1 VNQYKNIVVKVGTNV
16 LTNEDGSLDL
26 KVISSLVEQI
36 SDLKK
41 NGIDVVLVSS
51 GAVGAGKSVCE
62 MDHIEDE
69 ISRRQAYSSIGQ
81 VKLMGLYSE
90 QFAKHGLVCAQVLA
104 TKDDFIG
111 KEHYKNMTN
120 CFESLMKDNV
130 IPIVNENDVVS
141 LTELMF
147 TDNDELA
154 ALTAFMIKAE
164 ALVILTSVDGLYI
177 DFENK
182 VLLGNYKKSESIAGL
197 EKYVDEHKSSQG
209 RGGMSSKI
217 EVARRMKEK
226 GIVTHIA
233 NGKHE
238 DTLLK
243 IVKGGTLGTTFEA

>member
-1 VNQYKNIVVKVGTNV
+1 MNQYKNIVVKVGTNV

-26 KVISSLVEQI
+26 KVISSLVKQI

-41 NGIDVVLVSS
+41 EGVDVVLVSS
-51 GAVGAGKSVCE
+51 GAVGAGKSVCKL
-62 MDHIEDE
+62 DHIEDE
-69 ISRRQAYSSIGQ
+69 ISRRQAYSAIGQ

-90 QFAKHGLVCAQVLA
+90 QFAKSDLVCAQVLA
-104 TKDDFIG
+104 TKEDFKG
-111 KEHYKNMTN
+111 MEHYKNMTN
-120 CFESLMKDNV
+120 CFGSLKKDNI

-164 ALVILTSVDGLYI
+164 ALIILTSVDGLYT
-177 DFENK
+177 DFGNK
-182 VLLGNYKKSESIAGL
+182 VLLEEYKKSESIADL
-197 EKYVDEHKSSQG
+197 EKYVDDHKSSGG

-226 GIVTHIA
+226 NIVTHIA
-233 NGKHE
+233 NGKFD

-243 IVKGGTLGTTFEA
+243 IVKGKKVGTTFEA

>member
-26 KVISSLVEQI
+26 KVIGNLVSQI

-41 NGIDVVLVSS
+41 QGIGVVLVSS
-51 GAVGAGKSVCE
+51 GAVGAGQSITQLS
-62 MDHIEDE
+62 HINDE
-69 ISRRQAYSSIGQ
+69 VTRRQAYSAIGQ
-81 VKLMGLYSE
+81 VKLMGLYAE
-90 QFAKHGLVCAQVLA
+90 QFEKHGLVCDKVLA
-104 TKDDFIG
+104 TKDDFTG
-111 KEHYKNMTN
+111 KEHYKNMLN
-120 CFESLMKDNV
+120 CFNGLRNDSI

-154 ALTAFMIKAE
+154 ALTAFMIKAD
-164 ALVILTSVDGLYI
+164 ALVILTSVDGLYV
-177 DFENK
+177 DFDNK
-182 VLLGNYKKSESIAGL
+182 VLLGEYKKSESIADL
-197 EKYVDEHKSSQG
+197 EKYVDKHKSSQG

-226 GIVTHIA
+226 HIVTHIA
-233 NGKHE
+233 NGKFN

-243 IVKGGTLGTTFEA
+243 IVKGETVGTTFEA

>member
-1 VNQYKNIVVKVGTNV
+1 MSQYKNIVVKVGTNV

-26 KVISSLVEQI
+26 KVINSLVLQI
-36 SDLKK
+36 ANLKK
-41 NGIDVVLVSS
+41 SGVDVVLVSS
-51 GAVGAGKSVCE
+51 GAVGAGKSICK
-62 MDHIEDE
+62 MDHIQDE

-81 VKLMGLYSE
+81 VKLMGLYAE
-90 QFAKHGLVCAQVLA
+90 QFAQYGLVCAQVLA
-104 TKDDFIG
+104 TKEDFKGI
-111 KEHYKNMTN
+111 EHYKNMFG
-120 CFESLMKDNV
+120 CFESLKKDTV

-164 ALVILTSVDGLYI
+164 ALIILTSVDGLYT
-177 DFENK
+177 DFDNK
-182 VLLGNYKKSESIAGL
+182 VLLGQYKKSESISEL

-226 GIVTHIA
+226 
-233 NGKHE
+233 E
-238 DTLLK
+238 LLL
-243 IVKGGTLGTTFEA
+243 I

>member
-1 VNQYKNIVVKVGTNV
+1 MSQYKNIVVKVGTNV
-16 LTNEDGSLDL
+16 LTDTNGNLDL

-41 NGIDVVLVSS
+41 NGVDVVLVSS
-51 GAVGAGKSVCE
+51 GAVGAGRSIYKF
-62 MDHIEDE
+62 DHIEDD
-69 ISRRQAYSSIGQ
+69 ISRRQAYSAIGQ

-90 QFAKHGLVCAQVLA
+90 QFAKHDLVCAQVLA
-104 TKDDFIG
+104 TKEDFIG
-111 KEHYKNMTN
+111 KEHYKNMKT
-120 CFESLMKDNV
+120 CFDGLSGDDI

-154 ALTAFMIKAE
+154 GLTAFMIKAD
-164 ALVILTSVDGLYI
+164 ALVILTSVDGLYV
-177 DFENK
+177 DFQNK
-182 VLLGNYKKSESIAGL
+182 ILLEDYKKTESISDL
-197 EKYVDEHKSSQG
+197 LKHVDEQKSTQG
-209 RGGMSSKI
+209 RGGMASKI

-226 GIVTHIA
+226 SITTHIA

-243 IVKGGTLGTTFEA
+243 IVKGQKIGTTFLA